1 MTDWTMQDAETS
13 FPAIADAA
21 LTGAPQRVT
30 RDGASAVVVLS
41 ADEYARL
48 CDHQPTSHPTPDN
61 AETQEEIPNFVEHL
75 LAIPQGGPDDLFD
88 RIPWKPREVEF

>member
-21 LTGAPQRVT
+21 LTGDPQHVAC
-30 RDGASAVVVLS
+30 DGASAVVVLS

-48 CDHQPTSHPTPDN
+48 CDREREVSPTHDSEPAPENIPTF
-61 AETQEEIPNFVEHL
+61 IEHL
-75 LAIPQGGPDDLFD
+75 LAMPQDDGEFE
-88 RIPWKPREVEF
+88 RIPLRPREVEF